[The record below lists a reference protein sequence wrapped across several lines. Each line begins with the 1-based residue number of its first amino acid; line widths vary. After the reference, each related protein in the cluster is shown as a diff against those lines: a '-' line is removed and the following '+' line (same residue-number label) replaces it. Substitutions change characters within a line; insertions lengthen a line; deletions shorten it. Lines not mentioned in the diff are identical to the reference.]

1 MTVTGEPQLAWK
13 TPSKGWLTIKEGTYL
28 VVSAVRCPRALPSML
43 LRNHSMTILYLLL
56 ANTGVINKKL
66 RNRAPVAISGDAAD
80 THQST

>member
-1 MTVTGEPQLAWK
+1 
-13 TPSKGWLTIKEGTYL
+13 
-28 VVSAVRCPRALPSML
+28 ML

-56 ANTGVINKKL
+56 ANAGVINKKL